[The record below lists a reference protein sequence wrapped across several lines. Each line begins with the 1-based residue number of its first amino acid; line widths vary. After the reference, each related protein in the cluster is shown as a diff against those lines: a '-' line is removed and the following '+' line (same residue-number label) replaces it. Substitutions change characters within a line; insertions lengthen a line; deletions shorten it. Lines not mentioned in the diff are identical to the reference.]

1 MTEAEHMVRII
12 EPGTPMQKVIPPRLV
27 EPYLTGRRSVIAG
40 YVYRARD
47 CAFHGPANFYDS
59 LNLGYEGSDFTAE
72 LAEIY
77 VMRWL
82 ALDMDSSLASPP
94 ADSQNAWPAPPSPSS
109 TRCPYRSRWERRS
122 TGSCWAGRSSSPATT
137 GSPGCGRPGGCEP
150 CASG

>member
-1 MTEAEHMVRII
+1 MTQAEHMVRII

-47 CAFHGPANFYDS
+47 CAFRSPADFYS
-59 LNLGYEGSDFTAE
+59 ALNLGYDGSDFTAE

-82 ALDMDSSLASPP
+82 AMDMDPSLTPP
-94 ADSQNAWPAPPSPSS
+94 PTDGPNGLPRNTIPEFYTLPVPVPVGAEIH
-109 TRCPYRSRWERRS
+109 RIV
-122 TGSCWAGRSSSPATT
+122 
-137 GSPGCGRPGGCEP
+137 PGGEEFIARYDGQSWLRP
-150 CASG
+150 SRGL

>member
-59 LNLGYEGSDFTAE
+59 LGLGYEGSDFTAE

-82 ALDMDSSLASPP
+82 ALEMDSSLAPPP
-94 ADSQNAWPAPPSPSS
+94 ADSQNSLPSIPEFY
-109 TRCPYRSRWERRS
+109 TLPIPIPVGTEMYRITSGAQEFIARYDGQVWLGPVR
-122 TGSCWAGRSSSPATT
+122 GY
-137 GSPGCGRPGGCEP
+137 EP
-150 CASG
+150 

>member
-59 LNLGYEGSDFTAE
+59 LGLGYEGSDFTAE

-82 ALDMDSSLASPP
+82 ALEMDSSLAPPP
-94 ADSQNAWPAPPSPSS
+94 ADGQNSLSRPSIPEFYTLPIPVPVGAEIHRIVLGGEEFIARYDGQSWLRPS
-109 TRCPYRSRWERRS
+109 R
-122 TGSCWAGRSSSPATT
+122 GL
-137 GSPGCGRPGGCEP
+137 
-150 CASG
+150 

>member
-1 MTEAEHMVRII
+1 VTEAEHMVRII

-82 ALDMDSSLASPP
+82 ALDMDSSLAPPP
-94 ADSQNAWPAPPSPSS
+94 ADSQNGLAPSLSS
-109 TRCPYRSRWERRS
+109 TRCPSRSRWERRS
-122 TGSCWAGRSSSPATT
+122 TGSCLAGRSSSPATT
-137 GSPGCGRPGGCEP
+137 GSPGCARPGGCEP

>member
-59 LNLGYEGSDFTAE
+59 LSLGYEGSDFTAE

-82 ALDMDSSLASPP
+82 ALDMDSSLAPPP
-94 ADSQNAWPAPPSPSS
+94 ADSQNGLA
-109 TRCPYRSRWERRS
+109 
-122 TGSCWAGRSSSPATT
+122 RSSIPEFYTLPIPVPVGAEIHRIVLGGEEFIARYDGQSWL
-137 GSPGCGRPGGCEP
+137 RPSRGL
-150 CASG
+150 

>member
-82 ALDMDSSLASPP
+82 ALDMDSSLAL
-94 ADSQNAWPAPPSPSS
+94 
-109 TRCPYRSRWERRS
+109 
-122 TGSCWAGRSSSPATT
+122 
-137 GSPGCGRPGGCEP
+137 SPGGQPERPDP
-150 CASG
+150 QLRP

>member
-1 MTEAEHMVRII
+1 VTEAENMVRII

-27 EPYLTGRRSVIAG
+27 EPYLTARRSVIAG
-40 YVYRARD
+40 YVYLARD

-82 ALDMDSSLASPP
+82 ALDMDSSLVPPP
-94 ADSQNAWPAPPSPSS
+94 ADGHDGLARNAIPEFYTLPIPVPVGAEIHRIVLGGEEFIARYDGQSWLRPS
-109 TRCPYRSRWERRS
+109 R
-122 TGSCWAGRSSSPATT
+122 GL
-137 GSPGCGRPGGCEP
+137 
-150 CASG
+150 